1 MAIFFKDFP
10 CLKTSK
16 PSCIEKFEALRTNQV
31 EALHSTSL
39 LKMPLVNFLN
49 EEPLTLHVILT
60 DHFNQ
65 KIARKFSQVE
75 VFDYYWQKNLRRKVG
90 GIRVRLKLDFFTFV
104 KMRLFRCFSTTVE
117 LPFGL
122 SGTTVILRCML
133 RRM

>member
-1 MAIFFKDFP
+1 MRLFWLIFSHCDKKKGGFTSEADDDVAAPTVMAIFFKDFP

-49 EEPLTLHVILT
+49 EELLTLHVILT

-65 KIARKFSQVE
+65 KFARKFSQVE
-75 VFDYYWQKNLRRKVG
+75 IE
-90 GIRVRLKLDFFTFV
+90 GISIRLLLAK
-104 KMRLFRCFSTTVE
+104 KSKKKSR
-117 LPFGL
+117 GH
-122 SGTTVILRCML
+122 
-133 RRM
+133 

>member
-16 PSCIEKFEALRTNQV
+16 PSCIDTFEALRTNQV

-75 VFDYYWQKNLRRKVG
+75 VG
-90 GIRVRLKLDFFTFV
+90 GISIRLLLAK
-104 KMRLFRCFSTTVE
+104 KSKKKSQ
-117 LPFGL
+117 GH
-122 SGTTVILRCML
+122 
-133 RRM
+133 